1 MKRSAFLLVL
11 CSVVITWC
19 ACGGSSSNSNSS
31 VNTNLSHVKDRVFVT
46 NFQAGVIQ
54 VVDANKNA
62 ITGTVIATGSGPGT
76 MVPSPDGKTTLVLN
90 QASGDITPITNSTEF
105 LVAGATSA
113 ISIGGFTESVALAS
127 DNKTGYAA
135 VRNFNNG
142 AGVAIGAV
150 QKFDFTTAAVS
161 STIPVP
167 AARWI
172 ALNHAGTKL
181 LVMSDTTDSVML
193 VDLTATTP
201 APTVLAA
208 TLSRPV
214 AAFFSSDDSKAYV
227 VNCGP
232 ECGGTQAGISE
243 LNTAT
248 NTISRT
254 VNVSSARVATVSGTT
269 MYIAGS
275 PSGNGGT
282 AQTVDLSAFT
292 TSAPVNIGAGQKN
305 VIKFLANKVWIG
317 SINCGGG
324 GCLSLWDP
332 AGTTVAVDD
341 PAAGQLSKGDVTGMD
356 LITSSNRMFVAE
368 GGELRVYDTN
378 LKEEFTNIDIV
389 GRAYGVLYVPQ

>member
-1 MKRSAFLLVL
+1 M
-11 CSVVITWC
+11 TWC
-19 ACGGSSSNSNSS
+19 ACGGGNSSSNTS
-31 VNTNLSHVKDRVFVT
+31 VNTTLSHVKDRVFVT
-46 NFQAGVIQ
+46 NFRAGLVQVI
-54 VVDANKNA
+54 DANKNA
-62 ITGTVIATGSGPGT
+62 ITATTIAAGSGPGS
-76 MVPSPDGKTTLVLN
+76 MIPSPDGKTTLVLN

-105 LVAGATSA
+105 LVAGAKSA
-113 ISIGGFTESVALAS
+113 IAIGGFTESVALAS

-142 AGVAIGAV
+142 AGVPIGAV
-150 QKFDFTTAAVS
+150 QKFDYTTASVS
-161 STIPVP
+161 TTIPVP

-181 LVMSDTTDSVML
+181 LVMSDTSDSVML

-201 APTVLAA
+201 APVVLPA
-208 TLSRPV
+208 TFSRPV

-232 ECGGTQAGISE
+232 ECGGTQAGVSE
-243 LNTAT
+243 LDIAT
-248 NTISRT
+248 NTVTRS
-254 VNVSSARVATVSGTT
+254 VNLSSARVATVNGTT
-269 MYIAGS
+269 MYVAGS
-275 PSGNGGT
+275 PSGSGGT

-292 TSAPVNIGAGQKN
+292 ASAPVNIGAGQKN

-332 AGTTVAVDD
+332 AGTSVTVDD
-341 PAAGQLSKGDVTGMD
+341 PPAGQISKGDVTGMD
-356 LITSSNRMFVAE
+356 LVRSSNRMFVAE

-378 LKEEFTNIDIV
+378 LKEEFTNMDIV
-389 GRAYGVLYVPQ
+389 GLAYDVLYVPQ

>member
-1 MKRSAFLLVL
+1 
-11 CSVVITWC
+11 
-19 ACGGSSSNSNSS
+19 
-31 VNTNLSHVKDRVFVT
+31 
-46 NFQAGVIQ
+46 
-54 VVDANKNA
+54 
-62 ITGTVIATGSGPGT
+62 

-90 QASGDITPITNSTEF
+90 QAAGDITPITNSTEF
-105 LVAGATSA
+105 IVSGVTAPIA
-113 ISIGGFTESVALAS
+113 IGGFTESVALAS

-142 AGVAIGAV
+142 TGVAIGAV
-150 QKFDFTTAAVS
+150 QKFDYSTGAVS
-161 STIPVP
+161 ATIPVP

-181 LVMSDTTDSVML
+181 LVMSDASDSVML

-201 APTVLAA
+201 APTTLAP
-208 TLSRPV
+208 TFSRPV

-227 VNCGP
+227 LNCGP
-232 ECGGTQAGISE
+232 ECGGVQAGVSE
-243 LNTAT
+243 LDVAST
-248 NTISRT
+248 TITRT

-269 MYIAGS
+269 MYVAGS
-275 PSGNGGT
+275 PSGSGGT

-292 TSAPVNIGAGQKN
+292 AGAPVNVGAGQKS

-317 SINCGGG
+317 SMNCGGG

-332 AGTTVAVDD
+332 AGTTVTVDD

-356 LITSSNRMFVAE
+356 LITSSTRMFVAE

-378 LKEEFTNIDIV
+378 LKEEFTNMDIV
-389 GRAYGVLYVPQ
+389 GRAYDVLYVPQ